1 LFFQKKK
8 GKRKA
13 KEKGSDFSTFTALLS
28 RKDNFPKHKRMVG
41 GCDPIRD
48 GTMGMAII
56 VRIKKI
62 IQDKKILYYVNKF
75 KLDHLLLFFLIS
87 SPNYLFLS

>member
-8 GKRKA
+8 GKIKA

-41 GCDPIRD
+41 G
-48 GTMGMAII
+48 
-56 VRIKKI
+56 
-62 IQDKKILYYVNKF
+62 
-75 KLDHLLLFFLIS
+75 
-87 SPNYLFLS
+87 